1 MRKWGLA
8 MCRER
13 PELNVQQ
20 LEEGGPFPGSG
31 HLAVRRLSKF
41 TAPLHTPAK
50 TCPAARPQAPP
61 PQSPSRGASS
71 HANMKISYLSV
82 GILSLLTPL
91 TAAWNKE
98 DREIF
103 RIRDEIAA
111 HETNPAA
118 TFYDILGILPSASQD
133 DINKAYR
140 KKTRSLHPDKVKQQ
154 LKADR
159 AKAGSKKAKSGAV
172 PVAKPPTSA
181 EIRTAVKQASER
193 QARLSLIANILRG
206 PSRERY
212 DHFLAHG
219 FPLWK
224 GTDYYYNRYRPG
236 LGTVILGLFALG
248 GGAIHYLILY
258 MSWKRQKEFV
268 ERYVKFARDTAWGNN
283 MGIPGVNVAPVPAPA
298 APESD
303 DDAPPMPMNRK
314 QRRLQEKESKK
325 EDGRG
330 RAKKST
336 RKAQSASRDASSGP
350 APTGVRKRVVAEN
363 GKVLVV
369 DSQGD
374 VFLEEPDEEGNVH
387 EFLLDPT
394 FKDTAVVRV
403 PVWFFKKTVGRF
415 VAKGDELA
423 VEDINDDSD
432 TPQHTPTTDSAGED
446 FEMLDK
452 STDSLSKVKTTGAQ
466 QGGKANKRK
475 GKKR

>member
-1 MRKWGLA
+1 
-8 MCRER
+8 
-13 PELNVQQ
+13 
-20 LEEGGPFPGSG
+20 
-31 HLAVRRLSKF
+31 
-41 TAPLHTPAK
+41 
-50 TCPAARPQAPP
+50 
-61 PQSPSRGASS
+61 
-71 HANMKISYLSV
+71 MKIAYLSI
-82 GILSLLTPL
+82 GILSLLSPL
-91 TAAWNKE
+91 TAAWDKE

-111 HETNPAA
+111 HESNPGA

-154 LKADR
+154 LKSDR
-159 AKAGSKKAKSGAV
+159 AKAASKKAKSGGV
-172 PVAKPPTSA
+172 HVAKPPTTA

-206 PSRERY
+206 PSRQRY
-212 DHFLAHG
+212 DHFLANG

-236 LGTVILGLFALG
+236 LGTVMLGLFILG
-248 GGAIHYLILY
+248 GGAIHYLVLY

-268 ERYVKFARDTAWGNN
+268 QRYVKFARDTAWGNN
-283 MGIPGVNVAPVPAPA
+283 MGIPGVGAAPAPA
-298 APESD
+298 PAPAPPSDSD
-303 DDAPPMPMNRK
+303 DEGPPMPMNRK
-314 QRRLQEKESKK
+314 QRRMQEKESKK

-330 RAKKST
+330 RSKKTS
-336 RKAQSASRDASSGP
+336 RKAQIVSPEASAGP
-350 APTGVRKRVVAEN
+350 APTGARKRVVAEN

-369 DSQGD
+369 DSLGD
-374 VFLEEPDEEGNVH
+374 VFLEEADEEGNVN
-387 EFLLDPT
+387 EYLLDPDELLQPT

-403 PVWFFKKTVGRF
+403 PVWFFNKTVGRF
-415 VAKGDELA
+415 VAKKDGDLDA
-423 VEDINDDSD
+423 QDFNDDSD

-466 QGGKANKRK
+466 AGGKANKRK